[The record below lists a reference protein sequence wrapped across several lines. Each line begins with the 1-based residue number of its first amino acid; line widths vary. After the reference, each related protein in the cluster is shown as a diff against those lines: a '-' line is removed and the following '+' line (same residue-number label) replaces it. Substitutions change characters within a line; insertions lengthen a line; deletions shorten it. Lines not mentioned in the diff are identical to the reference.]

1 VKNVEKL
8 TRKVLFK
15 KTSAGALAA
24 GALAVVP
31 AAAAVAA
38 THPEAPAGADLAAR
52 LAELKTAEP
61 FVVYVGEP
69 NTGEMTL
76 MVGHEQITVR
86 DHALVARLWHARTA
100 ASRTAKSM
108 GGK

>member
-1 VKNVEKL
+1 MEKL
-8 TRKVLFK
+8 TRKILFK

-31 AAAAVAA
+31 AAAVAA
-38 THPEAPAGADLAAR
+38 SRPEAPVGADLAAR

-69 NTGEMTL
+69 KTGEMTL
-76 MVGHEQITVR
+76 MVGHEQITVH
-86 DHALVARLWHARTA
+86 DHALVARLWHARNA
-100 ASRTAKSM
+100 ASQHPAKSV